1 MPFLERRSLITTPRA
16 PPSPSFKQSPFPTPY
31 LHSIKYIPSPVTHQ
45 DSLRDSS
52 LLNAIHEIGP
62 HMDNIPLL
70 CRGQARKKEER
81 VVLMQ
86 A

>member
-1 MPFLERRSLITTPRA
+1 M
-16 PPSPSFKQSPFPTPY
+16 
-31 LHSIKYIPSPVTHQ
+31 THQ

-62 HMDNIPLL
+62 HMDNIPLP